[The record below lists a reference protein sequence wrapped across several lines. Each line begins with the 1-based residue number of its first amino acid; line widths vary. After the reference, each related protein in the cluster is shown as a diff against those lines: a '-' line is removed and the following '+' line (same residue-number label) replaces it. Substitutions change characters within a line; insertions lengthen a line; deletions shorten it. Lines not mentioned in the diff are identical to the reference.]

1 MAGGKET
8 KKKEEAALFPE
19 VWWQSPG
26 KKEDT
31 TSAAADTPKCNNL
44 QTIDNNAT
52 NYGSLQ
58 YKSNTSSY
66 NNISDV
72 DIEEGGND
80 NSEVQEGR
88 HSRTPSLIEQLIEQP
103 SELLESLVDSCNN
116 QILTL
121 QRNINGEE
129 DDTSDISNQSS
140 RSNDNSDDDDSSCD
154 DSDNSSQYY
163 DEIEQPHRTLGLLF
177 FDFIRFVAISAN
189 LRCVNTQLMPI
200 FMCYGKCEMD
210 LLSVVLR

>member
-1 MAGGKET
+1 MAGGKE
-8 KKKEEAALFPE
+8 KKKEAEALFPD
-19 VWWQSPG
+19 VWWQSPD
-26 KKEDT
+26 KKEGI

-44 QTIDNNAT
+44 QTIDNNNT

-66 NNISDV
+66 NNITDV
-72 DIEEGGND
+72 NIEEQRSN
-80 NSEVQEGR
+80 NELQEGR

-103 SELLESLVDSCNN
+103 SELLESLVDSCNS

-140 RSNDNSDDDDSSCD
+140 NSNNSGSDDDNSCD
-154 DSDNSSQYY
+154 SDDSSQYY
-163 DEIEQPHRTLGLLF
+163 DEIEQPHRTLGLIF

-189 LRCVNTQLMPI
+189 LRCVNTQLMPV
-200 FMCYGKCEMD
+200 FMCYGKKCEID

>member
-1 MAGGKET
+1 MAGGKEK
-8 KKKEEAALFPE
+8 KKKEEETLFPD
-19 VWWQSPG
+19 VWWQSPN
-26 KKEDT
+26 KKEGI
-31 TSAAADTPKCNNL
+31 TSTAADTPKCNNL
-44 QTIDNNAT
+44 QTIDNIVT

-66 NNISDV
+66 NNISEV
-72 DIEEGGND
+72 DIEEQGND
-80 NSEVQEGR
+80 NSEVEEGQ

-103 SELLESLVDSCNN
+103 TELLESLVDSCNN

-140 RSNDNSDDDDSSCD
+140 SSHNNSDDDSSC

-163 DEIEQPHRTLGLLF
+163 DEIEQPHRTIGLLF

>member
-1 MAGGKET
+1 MVGGKEK
-8 KKKEEAALFPE
+8 KKKEETEALFPD
-19 VWWQSPG
+19 VWWQSPN

-44 QTIDNNAT
+44 QTINNNTT

-72 DIEEGGND
+72 DIEEQGND
-80 NSEVQEGR
+80 NSEVQDGR

-140 RSNDNSDDDDSSCD
+140 RSNDNSDCSSCD
-154 DSDNSSQYY
+154 SDDSSQYY

>member
-1 MAGGKET
+1 MAVGKE
-8 KKKEEAALFPE
+8 KKKETETLFPD
-19 VWWQSPG
+19 VWWQSPN

-44 QTIDNNAT
+44 QTIDNNNNT

-66 NNISDV
+66 NNISDA
-72 DIEEGGND
+72 DIEEQGND
-80 NSEVQEGR
+80 NSEIEDGR

-121 QRNINGEE
+121 QRNINGDE

-140 RSNDNSDDDDSSCD
+140 TSHNNSDDDDSSCG
-154 DSDNSSQYY
+154 SDNSSQYY